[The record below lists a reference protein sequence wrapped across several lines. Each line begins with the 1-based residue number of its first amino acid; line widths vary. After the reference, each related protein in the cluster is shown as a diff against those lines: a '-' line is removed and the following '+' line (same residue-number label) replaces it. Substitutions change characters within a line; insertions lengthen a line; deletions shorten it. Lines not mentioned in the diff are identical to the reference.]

1 MRATARGW
9 TAVWLVV
16 LALVQAA
23 AFLAV
28 WRVAVHSE
36 IGQWVDTVA
45 LTGNRIGQDT
55 IDGPVDKILN
65 AMSVVS
71 LLAATAMIGFIALI
85 RGRIALAITATLL
98 IAGANVT
105 TQLLKYGLNRPD
117 FGVDPERAAVG
128 NSLPSGHTTVAAS
141 VAVALMLVLPRK
153 VRAVGAFI
161 GAGYAAVAGVATLS
175 AGWHRPSD
183 AVAAYL
189 VVGVWAALAGL
200 LLLVTQREQAE
211 VAPGDAHR
219 VAALVLGL
227 GRCARPGR
235 LWAVPGL
242 AARPARHRAGRAE
255 PPPPV
260 RRVRGQRRRDR
271 RHDGGGDGAG
281 AHRRAPAGAPG
292 QGLSRPVEPLRA
304 AVPPSA
310 RGSPRSWP
318 SWSTPTSTVPPTAR
332 RGPSGN

>member
-9 TAVWLVV
+9 TAVWLIVM
-16 LALVQAA
+16 ALVQVA

-28 WRVAVHSE
+28 WRVAVHTE

-45 LTGNRIGQDT
+45 LTGNRIGQDR
-55 IDGPVDKILN
+55 IDGPVDKLLN

-71 LLAATAMIGFIALI
+71 LLGATAVIGFIALI

-98 IAGANVT
+98 IAGANVS

-117 FGVDPERAAVG
+117 YGLDPERAAVG

-141 VAVALMLVLPRK
+141 VAVALMLVLPAK
-153 VRAVGAFI
+153 VRAVGAFL
-161 GAGYAAVAGVATLS
+161 AAAYAAAAGVATLS

-200 LLLVTQREQAE
+200 VLLITQREQAQ

-219 VAALVLGL
+219 LAALLLAAAGVLAL
-227 GRCARPGR
+227 IAS
-235 LWAVPGL
+235 GL
-242 AARPARHRAGRAE
+242 ALSWLVE
-255 PPPPV
+255 L
-260 RRVRGQRRRDR
+260 RGTGPDE
-271 RHDGGGDGAG
+271 
-281 AHRRAPAGAPG
+281 
-292 QGLSRPVEPLRA
+292 LSRRPLFIGYAGSA
-304 AVPPSA
+304 AGIAGTMAVVMSLVLIVVHRLVP
-310 RGSPRSWP
+310 RVKG
-318 SWSTPTSTVPPTAR
+318 
-332 RGPSGN
+332 

>member
-1 MRATARGW
+1 MRMRATARGW

-55 IDGPVDKILN
+55 IEGPVDRILN

-71 LLAATAMIGFIALI
+71 LLVATAMIGFIALI

-98 IAGANVT
+98 IAGANVS

-117 FGVDPERAAVG
+117 YGVDPERVAVG
-128 NSLPSGHTTVAAS
+128 NSLPSGHTTVAGA
-141 VAVALMLVLPRK
+141 VAVALVLVLPAK
-153 VRAVGAFI
+153 VRAAGAFL
-161 GAGYAAVAGVATLS
+161 GAAYAAIAGVATLS

-183 AVAAYL
+183 AIAAYL
-189 VVGVWAALAGL
+189 VVGVWAAVAGL
-200 LLLVTQREQAE
+200 VLLITQREQAE

-219 VAALVLGL
+219 VAALVLGVGGAFAL
-227 GRCARPGR
+227 VAC
-235 LWAVPGL
+235 GL
-242 AARPARHRAGRAE
+242 ALAWL
-255 PPPPV
+255 V
-260 RRVRGQRRRDR
+260 DLRDIGP
-271 RHDGGGDGAG
+271 DE
-281 AHRRAPAGAPG
+281 
-292 QGLSRPVEPLRA
+292 L
-304 AVPPSA
+304 
-310 RGSPRSWP
+310 
-318 SWSTPTSTVPPTAR
+318 AR
-332 RGPSGN
+332 RPLFVGYAGSAAGIVGTMAVVMALVLTVVHRLVPRVKG

>member
-1 MRATARGW
+1 MRMRATARGW

-28 WRVAVHSE
+28 WRVAVHLE

-55 IDGPVDKILN
+55 IDGPVDRILN

-117 FGVDPERAAVG
+117 YGLDPARAAVG

-211 VAPGDAHR
+211 IAPGDAHR
-219 VAALVLGL
+219 IAALVLGL
-227 GRCARPGR
+227 GGVLA
-235 LWAVPGL
+235 LVVSGL
-242 AARPARHRAGRAE
+242 ALSWLIDL
-255 PPPPV
+255 
-260 RRVRGQRRRDR
+260 RGT
-271 RHDGGGDGAG
+271 G
-281 AHRRAPAGAPG
+281 PEE
-292 QGLSRPVEPLRA
+292 L
-304 AVPPSA
+304 
-310 RGSPRSWP
+310 
-318 SWSTPTSTVPPTAR
+318 AR
-332 RGPSGN
+332 RPLFVGYAGSAAGIAGTMAVVMALVLTVVHRLVPRVKG

>member
-1 MRATARGW
+1 
-9 TAVWLVV
+9 
-16 LALVQAA
+16 
-23 AFLAV
+23 
-28 WRVAVHSE
+28 
-36 IGQWVDTVA
+36 
-45 LTGNRIGQDT
+45 
-55 IDGPVDKILN
+55 
-65 AMSVVS
+65 MSVVS

-105 TQLLKYGLNRPD
+105 TQLLKYGLSRPD
-117 FGVDPERAAVG
+117 YGVDPERAAVG
-128 NSLPSGHTTVAAS
+128 NSLPSGHATVAAS

-211 VAPGDAHR
+211 IAPGDAHR

-227 GRCARPGR
+227 GG
-235 LWAVPGL
+235 VL
-242 AARPARHRAGRAE
+242 ALVAC
-255 PPPPV
+255 
-260 RRVRGQRRRDR
+260 
-271 RHDGGGDGAG
+271 
-281 AHRRAPAGAPG
+281 
-292 QGLSRPVEPLRA
+292 GLSLSWLLDLRDTG
-304 AVPPSA
+304 PEEL
-310 RGSPRSWP
+310 
-318 SWSTPTSTVPPTAR
+318 AR
-332 RGPSGN
+332 RPLFVGYAGSAAGIAGTMAVVMALALTVVHRLVPRVKG

>member
-1 MRATARGW
+1 MRMRATARGW

-28 WRVAVHSE
+28 WRVAVHLE

-55 IDGPVDKILN
+55 IDGPVDRILN

-117 FGVDPERAAVG
+117 FGLDPERAAVG

-153 VRAVGAFI
+153 VRAVGAFV

-200 LLLVTQREQAE
+200 LLLITQREQAE

-219 VAALVLGL
+219 VAALVLG
-227 GRCARPGR
+227 
-235 LWAVPGL
+235 VVGL
-242 AARPARHRAGRAE
+242 LALIAC
-255 PPPPV
+255 
-260 RRVRGQRRRDR
+260 
-271 RHDGGGDGAG
+271 
-281 AHRRAPAGAPG
+281 
-292 QGLSRPVEPLRA
+292 GLSLSWLIELRGTGPQELSRRPLFVGYAGSA
-304 AVPPSA
+304 AGIAGTMAVVMALVLTVVHRLVP
-310 RGSPRSWP
+310 RVKG
-318 SWSTPTSTVPPTAR
+318 
-332 RGPSGN
+332 

>member
-1 MRATARGW
+1 MRMRATARGW
-9 TAVWLVV
+9 TAVWLVI

-55 IDGPVDKILN
+55 IDGPVNRILN

-98 IAGANVT
+98 IAGANIS
-105 TQLLKYGLNRPD
+105 TQLLKHGLNRPD
-117 FGVDPERAAVG
+117 YGLDPERLAVG

-141 VAVALMLVLPRK
+141 VAVALVLVLPAK
-153 VRAVGAFI
+153 VRAVGAFL
-161 GAGYAAVAGVATLS
+161 AASYAAVAGVATLS

-189 VVGVWAALAGL
+189 VVGVWAALAGML
-200 LLLVTQREQAE
+200 LLITQREQAE

-219 VAALVLGL
+219 IAALVLGVVGVL
-227 GRCARPGR
+227 ALVACDLSLSWLVDLRDTGPDELTRRPLFVGYAGSAAGIAGTMAVVMALVLTVVHR
-235 LWAVPGL
+235 LVP
-242 AARPARHRAGRAE
+242 
-255 PPPPV
+255 
-260 RRVRGQRRRDR
+260 RVKG
-271 RHDGGGDGAG
+271 
-281 AHRRAPAGAPG
+281 
-292 QGLSRPVEPLRA
+292 
-304 AVPPSA
+304 
-310 RGSPRSWP
+310 
-318 SWSTPTSTVPPTAR
+318 
-332 RGPSGN
+332 